1 MSHYTEEEQI
11 AQLKDWWRRNGKPL
25 MIGGILALALV
36 FGWQTWQKQQ
46 AGQSQK
52 MSTTYQQL
60 LEAAFSPDGSNEES
74 MLQLLQE
81 LEAVKPD
88 HVYTQYARLLLA
100 RAAVQQDRLNDAAEF
115 LRVVADK
122 PATETL
128 GELARQRL
136 ARVLAASDQP
146 EEALA
151 LLQGNAP
158 SAFRAARDEL
168 RGDLLVQLGR
178 TDDARAAYLNA
189 REQQDQGAAS
199 GLLQMK
205 LDDLTA
211 KDA

>member
-46 AGQSQK
+46 MGQSQK

-88 HVYTQYARLLLA
+88 HAYTQYARLLLA
-100 RAAVQQDRLNDAAEF
+100 RAAVQQDRLVDAAAF
-115 LRVVADK
+115 LRAVVDK
-122 PATETL
+122 PANDTL
-128 GELARQRL
+128 GELSRQRL

-158 SAFRAARDEL
+158 SAFRAARAEL

-178 TDDARAAYLNA
+178 TDDARAAYLSA
-189 REQQDQGAAS
+189 REQQDEGAAS

>member
-46 AGQSQK
+46 MGQSQK

-88 HVYTQYARLLLA
+88 HAYTQYARLLLA
-100 RAAVQQDRLNDAAEF
+100 RAAVQQDRLADAAAF
-115 LRVVADK
+115 LRAVVDK
-122 PATETL
+122 PANDTL
-128 GELARQRL
+128 GELSRQRL

-158 SAFRAARDEL
+158 SAFRAARAEL

-178 TDDARAAYLNA
+178 TDDARAAYLSA
-189 REQQDQGAAS
+189 REQQDEGAAS

-205 LDDLTA
+205 LDDLTT

>member
-11 AQLKDWWRRNGKPL
+11 AQLKDWWSRNGKPL

-46 AGQSQK
+46 MGQSHK

-88 HVYTQYARLLLA
+88 HAYTQYARLLLA
-100 RAAVQQDRLNDAAEF
+100 RAAVQQDRLADAAAF
-115 LRVVADK
+115 LRAVVDK
-122 PATETL
+122 PANDTL
-128 GELARQRL
+128 GELSRQRL

-158 SAFRAARDEL
+158 SAFRAARAEL

-178 TDDARAAYLNA
+178 TDDARAAYLSA